1 MFSRCVCRVSV
12 RGEYVTSGDCYDS
25 IAHITFTDNCFLM
38 STLADALRSMDVS
51 RSPDSLTMYPRF
63 PYHVPP
69 VHVLVCPLSVLR
81 ISPCMYL
88 YCFGLTT
95 RLWLLV
101 CFTFLLLSHRLVYAY
116 HCCLCLSFCSLSTC
130 LPSCYFW
137 TMTRL

>member
-1 MFSRCVCRVSV
+1 MCRVSV

-69 VHVLVCPLSVLR
+69 VRVLVCPLSALR

-95 RLWLLV
+95 RLRLLV
-101 CFTFLLLSHRLVYAY
+101 CFTFLLLSRQLVYAY
-116 HCCLCLSFCSLSTC
+116 HCCLCLSFCSLSTH
-130 LPSCYFW
+130 LPSRYFW
-137 TMTRL
+137 TITRL